1 MEAICLLLPLLLEG
15 LSAIDTL
22 HARQVLLV
30 LVQARR
36 EDRL

>member
-1 MEAICLLLPLLLEG
+1 MKAICLLLPLLLEG

-22 HARQVLLV
+22 HAGQVVLV

-36 EDRL
+36 KDCL